1 MTMDHIEVITS
12 VERRRRWSTAEKARL
27 VAAMDEPGA
36 VVTEIARSAGVCAS
50 LLYRWRRE
58 LRGAQRQDAGVCAGA
73 GVARGERGGPG
84 ERACVHAAVAI
95 IFAAAAGAV
104 LDHDRFRRAGSHD
117 DRRRA
122 GRGRRWRT

>member
-36 VVTEIARSAGVCAS
+36 GDGDR
-50 LLYRWRRE
+50 
-58 LRGAQRQDAGVCAGA
+58 AQRGGLREPSVSLASGAERRAGQDAGVCAGA
-73 GVARGERGGPG
+73 GRARGERRGPG

-104 LDHDRFRRAGSHD
+104 LDHDRVRR
-117 DRRRA
+117 
-122 GRGRRWRT
+122 

>member
-1 MTMDHIEVITS
+1 MTMDRIEVVTS
-12 VERRRRWSTAEKARL
+12 VERRRRWSAAEKARL

-36 VVTEIARSAGVCAS
+36 VVTEIARRAEVNAS

-58 LRGAQRQDAGVCAGA
+58 LRGA
-73 GVARGERGGPG
+73 RGERRGPG

-104 LDHDRFRRAGSHD
+104 LDHDRVRR
-117 DRRRA
+117 
-122 GRGRRWRT
+122 